1 MILKEKKE
9 SASVIFKRE
18 ESKKNQEKFLGLK

>member
-18 ESKKNQEKFLGLK
+18 ESEKNQEKFLGLK